1 MCRDRRRRSLSD
13 AVETVWKVSGTGQP
27 PHHEPYHCGVDER
40 LRACAQPLVVFAH
53 PPVLPQPREGP
64 LYHPPPRQGHVPLRR
79 HEASPVHFLALPVPL
94 PRPRARMTSSKA
106 GFLGLRT
113 TSTLRSIASSA
124 HLLPL
129 PSYPASGHR

>member
-53 PPVLPQPREGP
+53 PPVLPQPREGEKV
-64 LYHPPPRQGHVPLRR
+64 L
-79 HEASPVHFLALPVPL
+79 S
-94 PRPRARMTSSKA
+94 
-106 GFLGLRT
+106 T
-113 TSTLRSIASSA
+113 T
-124 HLLPL
+124 HLLGRATYPCGGMRLRQSTSL
-129 PSYPASGHR
+129 PCPCHSLAHARA